1 MLRTS
6 FNIVQRR
13 SFFNTSRVMI
23 AEGDSIPNI
32 EVQLKSPGET
42 VKTLDLFKNKKA
54 VLFGV
59 PGAFTPGCS
68 KTHLPGYV
76 KEAANLKSKGVDL
89 VACVAVN
96 DAFVMSE
103 WGKAHN
109 AEGSVTL
116 LADSKGELAKAMD
129 LDFDATGA
137 LGNHRF
143 KRFAAILDNGKV
155 TKLFVEPD
163 TTGLNVSLVENVV
176 KSL

>member
-1 MLRTS
+1 MVSAVSIIR
-6 FNIVQRR
+6 QGHPG
-13 SFFNTSRVMI
+13 RVTTAKCI
-23 AEGDSIPNI
+23 
-32 EVQLKSPGET
+32 
-42 VKTLDLFKNKKA
+42 
-54 VLFGV
+54 GV

-76 KEAANLKSKGVDL
+76 KEAETLKSKGVDL

-96 DAFVMSE
+96 DAFVMTE
-103 WGKAHN
+103 WGKAHQ
-109 AEGSVTL
+109 ADDKVTL

-129 LDFDATGA
+129 LDFDASGA

-143 KRFAAILDNGKV
+143 KRFAAILEDGKV
-155 TKLFVEPD
+155 KKLFVEPD